1 MAEEISR
8 DGQVPPAGEAIHL
21 PGPSSLPAI
30 VAFGLT
36 IALVGVVLNWV
47 VCGLGAGGHQ
57 RFAVVDVGP
66 HGGDHHPRGLRDLAQ
81 GLGLFDVTEQ

>member
-21 PGPSSLPAI
+21 PGPSYLPVI
-30 VAFGLT
+30 VAFGTT

-47 VCGLGAGGHQ
+47 MFGIGVAIT
-57 RFAVVDVGP
+57 VVAIV
-66 HGGDHHPRGLRDLAQ
+66 RWARETRDDIADLP
-81 GLGLFDVTEQ
+81 LEH